1 MESKA
6 IASTLVQEVVGGERE
21 LDRAEAEVVGE
32 SSLERKGVGWT
43 DPEQQEETHSKAKA
57 KGVCF
62 HKQRPIM

>member
-1 MESKA
+1 M
-6 IASTLVQEVVGGERE
+6 
-21 LDRAEAEVVGE
+21 GE